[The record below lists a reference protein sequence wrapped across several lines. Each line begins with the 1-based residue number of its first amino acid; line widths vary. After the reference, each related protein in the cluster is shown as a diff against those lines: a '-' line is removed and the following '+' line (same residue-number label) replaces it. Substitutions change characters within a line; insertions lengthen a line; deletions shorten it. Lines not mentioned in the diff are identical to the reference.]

1 MSQSVTAR
9 ARMVK
14 GPRLASLLLLL
25 TLAAECNCTSP
36 PGKPVLL
43 GCRSPEKETFFCWW
57 NPGSDGGLPTV
68 HHLYYERDDLEGMQQ
83 CLDYRTAGSNS
94 CFFNKTYT
102 SIWVDY
108 TVTVVAS
115 NALGSTSSEAHR
127 IDVMNIVKPYAPENV
142 TLVVKMEDSPHLS
155 IRWHRPSNT
164 DTRSGWVTVQYQLRI
179 KQENSKNW
187 KNYTSG
193 TQTHFTIY
201 GIDPGVVYIVQVRC
215 ALDHGTWSEWS
226 NTTSVK
232 VPNFPH
238 TDSSFWILVF
248 GLSAIPLL
256 AATFILVMKRK
267 HVKQCILPPVPGPKI
282 RGVDVQLLKSG
293 RSDDVINAMFV
304 NQKFP
309 AMIPWTDQKEQY
321 LIVSDKDTS
330 SLPEERKKMFII
342 PAALILDSEISVK
355 ESSEADRFVED
366 CEFPSE
372 ESSSN
377 TEPLQLL
384 PKCPS
389 ASLLNGE
396 VANQHKDVTVKTI
409 QPFGN
414 GGYVDIPSPENM
426 EEGNYSRVNEVNGD
440 DVFIKKTENAPHAL
454 DIQGQKGGVPEDYS
468 RVKEVN
474 SDKMVFLEKH
484 CDSVNSSVKSKGYI
498 DWVIQNSKN
507 PHMTGPSEG
516 GVGTGLSG
524 CEYVET
530 VPQPAI
536 I

>member
-1 MSQSVTAR
+1 MTA
-9 ARMVK
+9 
-14 GPRLASLLLLL
+14 PRLLSYCLLEADVCLSPVLPG
-25 TLAAECNCTSP
+25 TSP

-68 HHLYYERDDLEGMQQ
+68 HHLYYERDD
-83 CLDYRTAGSNS
+83 
-94 CFFNKTYT
+94 
-102 SIWVDY
+102 
-108 TVTVVAS
+108 
-115 NALGSTSSEAHR
+115 
-127 IDVMNIVKPYAPENV
+127 
-142 TLVVKMEDSPHLS
+142 
-155 IRWHRPSNT
+155 
-164 DTRSGWVTVQYQLRI
+164 
-179 KQENSKNW
+179 
-187 KNYTSG
+187 
-193 TQTHFTIY
+193 
-201 GIDPGVVYIVQVRC
+201 
-215 ALDHGTWSEWS
+215 
-226 NTTSVK
+226 
-232 VPNFPH
+232 
-238 TDSSFWILVF
+238 
-248 GLSAIPLL
+248 
-256 AATFILVMKRK
+256 
-267 HVKQCILPPVPGPKI
+267 VKQCILPPVPGPKI

-293 RSDDVINAMFV
+293 RSEDVINAMFV

-342 PAALILDSEISVK
+342 PAALMLDSEISVK
-355 ESSEADRFVED
+355 ESSEADRFVKD

-474 SDKMVFLEKH
+474 SDKMVFLEKQS
-484 CDSVNSSVKSKGYI
+484 DSVNSSVKSKGYI